1 MRMIGLRNVLLI
13 VLAVAAAG
21 MTALYAR
28 NWMANERAALM
39 KNQPVKYVEA
49 NTVQILVADG
59 DLSVGTFVTPKNV
72 KWLAWPE
79 KSLSDGFVKK
89 DARAIKDFQGAVVR
103 TAIVK
108 GQPITEAALVKPGDR
123 GFLAAVL
130 EVGKRAVSV
139 PVDATSGIAGFV
151 FPGDFVDVILSVRV
165 SGKDEDGK
173 TEQRFFSETLLNDV
187 RVLAVDQKV
196 ENKNGKVSVAKTA
209 TIEVSPK
216 QAEKVAIGLKM
227 GSLSL
232 SLHSL
237 ARELDEF
244 EKFAQSIG
252 VASGEVRK
260 RRPLRSYTL
269 DTEVYFM
276 GLDMLQRQGAEKITV
291 MRGGKTEKVKF

>member
-13 VLAVAAAG
+13 VLAIAAAG
-21 MTALYAR
+21 MTTLYAR
-28 NWMANERAALM
+28 SWMMNERAAMM
-39 KNQPVKYVEA
+39 KNQPTKFIEA
-49 NTVQILVADG
+49 TTVQILVADA
-59 DLSVGTFVTPKNV
+59 DLGAGTFVKPKHL

-79 KSLSDGFVKK
+79 KSLADGYVQQGK
-89 DARAIKDFQGAVVR
+89 RTVEDFQGAVVR
-103 TAIVK
+103 SAIVK
-108 GQPITEAALVKPGDR
+108 GQPISDGALVKPGDR

-165 SGKDEDGK
+165 SGEDEEGK
-173 TEQRFFSETLLNDV
+173 AEQRYFSETLLTDI

-209 TIEVSPK
+209 TLEVAPK
-216 QAEKVAIGLKM
+216 QAEKVAVGLKM

-237 ARELDEF
+237 AREQDEF
-244 EKFAQSIG
+244 EKFAHSIG
-252 VASGEVRK
+252 VASGSK
-260 RRPLRSYTL
+260 PKKRSYTM
-269 DTEVYFM
+269 DSEIYFM
-276 GLDMLQRQGAEKITV
+276 GRGLLKRQNADKITV
-291 MRGGKTEKVKF
+291 LRGGKTEKVKY